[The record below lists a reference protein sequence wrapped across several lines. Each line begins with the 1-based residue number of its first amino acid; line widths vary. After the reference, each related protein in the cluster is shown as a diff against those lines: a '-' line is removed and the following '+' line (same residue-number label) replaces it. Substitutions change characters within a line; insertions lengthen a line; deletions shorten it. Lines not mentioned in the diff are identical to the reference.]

1 MEDVPNVKTLRDIAR
16 EAGVSLATVDRVLHG
31 RPGVRPATSRRV
43 KETIER
49 HEFRPHAA
57 AAALARSRQRRFAF
71 LMPSGPNPFMQQILA
86 QLGEMDGWM
95 KARRIELRMVSTDVF
110 DPDRLAHALESLSRA
125 RDLDG
130 VAVVALDH
138 PRVRAAIDDLARRGT
153 RVVTLIS
160 DVPLSLRSYY
170 VGIDNIAA
178 GRAAGALVGRFL
190 GDRTGKLAII
200 AGSQDLRDH
209 AERILGFRQVINSE
223 FQALEILP
231 ILEGRDD
238 DLQSENVTEIL
249 LRENKDI
256 VGLYNVGAGTSGV
269 ANAIMQ
275 NGPRKKLVFVG
286 HDLTS
291 LTRRLL
297 LDGVM
302 DAAICQNPG
311 HEARAAVRVL
321 LALTGGEPILS
332 EQEKIRIDIVMRD
345 NMP

>member
-1 MEDVPNVKTLRDIAR
+1 MEDAPNVKTLRDIAR
-16 EAGVSLATVDRVLHG
+16 EAGVSLATVDRVLNG

-57 AAALARSRQRRFAF
+57 AAALARSRPRRFAF
-71 LMPSGPNPFMQQILA
+71 LMPSGPNLFMQQILE

-95 KARRIELRMVSTDVF
+95 KARRIELRIVSTDVF
-110 DPDRLAHALESLSRA
+110 DPDCLVQMLESLSRA

-138 PRVRAAIDDLARRGT
+138 PRVRAAIDDLARSGI
-153 RVVTLIS
+153 RVITLIS
-160 DVPLSLRSYY
+160 DAPQSLRSYY

-178 GRAAGALVGRFL
+178 GRAAGALVGRFI
-190 GDRTGKLAII
+190 GERTGKIAIV

-231 ILEGRDD
+231 IVEARDD
-238 DLQSENVTEIL
+238 DTQSESVTRIL
-249 LRENKDI
+249 LRDNQDI
-256 VGLYNVGAGTSGV
+256 LGLYNVGAGTSGV
-269 ANAIMQ
+269 AKAIAKRR
-275 NGPRKKLVFVG
+275 PRKRTVFVG
-286 HDLTS
+286 HDLTFV
-291 LTRRLL
+291 TRRLL

-302 DAAICQNPG
+302 DAAISQNPG
-311 HEARAAVRVL
+311 HEARAALRVL

-345 NMP
+345 NIP